1 MSQRIGLPLEFVE
14 KEYVFGQD
22 TEHSANTRK
31 TVFKYLNTYAVSK
44 EQSESYIVI
53 VWFLRIVIFCN
64 L

>member
-1 MSQRIGLPLEFVE
+1 MSQRIGLPSEFVE

-22 TEHSANTRK
+22 TEHSANACK
-31 TVFKYLNTYAVSK
+31 TVFKYLNTYVVLK

-53 VWFLRIVIFCN
+53 AWFLRIVIF